1 MYFNVIKNL
10 TSYIQIRCVS
20 SIVSELVL
28 LTKRLNQT
36 TVNLLIQ

>member
-1 MYFNVIKNL
+1 MLLKKL
-10 TSYIQIRCVS
+10 TSYIQIRCVL

-28 LTKRLNQT
+28 LTKWLNQT